1 MINIIVIINLLN
13 VAVMGEKDKLW
24 LEIISDVEKLFSKME
39 RGYKPDYSDI
49 ILKIHIVKN
58 YEHLVR

>member
-1 MINIIVIINLLN
+1 
-13 VAVMGEKDKLW
+13 MGEKDKLW